1 MQREMKTQKK
11 IKTQRKIIKKNTQK
25 TCLLK
30 WELMKFVEIGRKN
43 EKLGHRGFRDQEQ
56 CQKM

>member
-30 WELMKFVEIGRKN
+30 WELMKFVELWLKIT
-43 EKLGHRGFRDQEQ
+43 KLGENWIKKAKPS
-56 CQKM
+56 QK